1 MPDSFEIGDIDRPLN
16 FGLEL
21 RVALLCEYLHESPR
35 AHFPLWKSRQTNLPL
50 GDLVFD
56 LDRSVRRFGLPVRAG
71 KARCGDDFLFPPG
84 GVLLRLVFLSRSGPP
99 SMPTARR
106 KGSGTI
112 TLSTTR

>member
-71 KARCGDDFLFPPG
+71 KARRGDDFLLPPWWRIASAS
-84 GVLLRLVFLSRSGPP
+84 LLSRSGPP
-99 SMPTARR
+99 PMPTARR